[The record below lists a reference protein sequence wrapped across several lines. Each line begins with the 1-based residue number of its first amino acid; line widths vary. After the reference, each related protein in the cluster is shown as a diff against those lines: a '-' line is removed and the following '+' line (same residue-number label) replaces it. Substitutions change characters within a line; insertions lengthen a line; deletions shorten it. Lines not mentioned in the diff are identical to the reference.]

1 MVGDI
6 KDMILD
12 YTSGMNLENVALKY
26 RIGKKRLKEI
36 FSDNGVVLR
45 KRGGQKNDASRT
57 YKRQLKWNYETC
69 KEESKKYSSKM
80 LPL

>member
-12 YTSGMNLENVALKY
+12 YTSGMNLENVVLKY
-26 RIGKKRLKEI
+26 RVGKKGLKKI

-45 KRGGQKNDASRT
+45 KRGWS
-57 YKRQLKWNYETC
+57 
-69 KEESKKYSSKM
+69 KE
-80 LPL
+80 